1 MSNTTSKFAKD
12 YLQKRGYA
20 KAGPKISRIKGTPD
34 IYVNWK
40 HKSVLELLTE
50 DKEFEDPI
58 EIIIKRSRNLVLKAF
73 NAGWVGPPFN
83 MSHLASLMGY
93 KVTPNELI
101 SEARIIPENDSFII
115 EYNPFQSTA
124 RTNFSI
130 AHEIA
135 HTLFTDCAD
144 TIRYRKNHLESG
156 SWELEFLCN
165 IGASEL
171 LLPYAEFTTT
181 ANSIDPTIS
190 NIISLARDYQASVE
204 SVFLRLCTVVDYPC
218 TVAICSYNREG
229 ELIVSYSQKSKES
242 NLVLEKGSK
251 IDFNSSAYECKR
263 PGWTSYGVESWEEFN
278 GEEFNVESVGLSPIR
293 KQLVPRV
300 GILISPSKFVKK
312 RNKGIYLV
320 SGDAT
325 EPRGDNKKIIVQI
338 VNNHAGVGFGFG
350 KALAKKYKE
359 TKSSL
364 QNWKKDKNNFKLGE
378 TNLVRVDFDIIV
390 FQILA
395 QDGLY
400 PKDGNIP
407 LKYSSLR
414 DGLISLRKYIEQNP
428 DYTVHMPPIGS
439 GQAKGNWNI
448 IKGII
453 YDELASYGIN
463 VTIYF
468 LPNNNVPPPNINQSL
483 ILKEVDE
490 E

>member
-1 MSNTTSKFAKD
+1 MSSATSKFAKD
-12 YLQKRGYA
+12 YLQKRGYSDVVS
-20 KAGPKISRIKGTPD
+20 KVSRVTGIPD

-40 HKSVLELLTE
+40 HKSVLKLLSE
-50 DKEFEDPI
+50 DKESDDPI
-58 EIIIKRSRNLVLKAF
+58 EIIIKRSRDLVLQAF
-73 NAGWVGPPFN
+73 NVGWVGPPFN
-83 MSHLASLMGY
+83 MSHLASLIGY

-101 SEARIIPENDSFII
+101 SEARIVPDKGSFII

-135 HTLFTDCAD
+135 HTLFTDCAE
-144 TIRYRKNHLESG
+144 TIRYRKNNLESG

-171 LLPYAEFTTT
+171 LLPYAEFTAT
-181 ANSIDPTIS
+181 ANSIEPTIS

-204 SVFLRLCTVVDYPC
+204 SVFLRLCSVVDYPC
-218 TVAICSYNREG
+218 TMAICSYNRKG
-229 ELIVSYSQKSKES
+229 ELIVSYSKNSKDS
-242 NLVLEKGSK
+242 KLVLEKGSK
-251 IDFNSSAYECKR
+251 IDISSNAYECKK
-263 PGWTSYGVESWEEFN
+263 PGWTSYGVESWKQFN
-278 GEEFNVESVGLSPIR
+278 GEKLNVESVGLSPIR

-300 GILISPSKFVKK
+300 GILISPCHFIKQ
-312 RNKGIYLV
+312 RRKGIYLV

-325 EPRGDNKKIIVQI
+325 EPRGDSKKIIVQI
-338 VNNHAGVGFGFG
+338 VNTHAGVGFGFG

-364 QNWKKDKNNFKLGE
+364 QNWKKDKNQFKLGE
-378 TNLVRVDFDIIV
+378 TNLVRVEFDIIV

-400 PKDGNIP
+400 PKNGSIP

-414 DGLISLRKYIEQNP
+414 NGLIRLREFIVQNP
-428 DYTVHMPPIGS
+428 EYTVHMPAIGS
-439 GQAKGNWNI
+439 GQAKGNWNL
-448 IKGII
+448 IKGMI

-468 LPNNNVPPPNINQSL
+468 LPNNGPLNTSQSL
-483 ILKEVDE
+483 ILKEVNE